1 MALEESL
8 GYHFQRHELL
18 EQALTHSSQAREV
31 EALGAAGSALGARF
45 AAAAITKISSF
56 WETPCSGS

>member
-1 MALEESL
+1 MKSREIIALEESL
-8 GYHFQRHELL
+8 EYHFQRHELL

-31 EALGAAGSALGARF
+31 EALGIMR
-45 AAAAITKISSF
+45 ISNF